1 MLLKKKGMVISW
13 SCYFWSVVILSEE
26 EQCSISWSN
35 LNPLNYKIWQTTQ
48 DQVTLKCSAAWPRFV
63 AKLLQNNCCRF
74 LFQFLVILAWAG
86 LSSSAPQFSRNNNND
101 LVTSVISALN
111 IQDAVTAALRGQTST
126 SLSSSN
132 RASSSSSFGSGS
144 AVGEWSQWTT
154 VSSPVV
160 STVNRF
166 PTAQIANTRFMM
178 VVRTLYLI
186 IKHCAGQDPI
196 STPEDRA
203 VTLSRASSVECWQ
216 HWVLRSRE
224 LWLMLSD
231 QQQQQQ
237 QQQLWATL
245 LQPMSQLQHQLRSR
259 TILRT

>member
-13 SCYFWSVVILSEE
+13 SFYFWSVVILSEE

-48 DQVTLKCSAAWPRFV
+48 DQVTLECSAAWPRFV

-111 IQDAVTAALRGQTST
+111 IQDAVTAALRGQTSR

-196 STPEDRA
+196 
-203 VTLSRASSVECWQ
+203 
-216 HWVLRSRE
+216 
-224 LWLMLSD
+224 
-231 QQQQQQ
+231 
-237 QQQLWATL
+237 
-245 LQPMSQLQHQLRSR
+245 
-259 TILRT
+259 